1 VKVFIYLVHQG
12 VSDMVKRHFKYVL
25 ICILFV
31 VMIIISST
39 QCGKNETSKG
49 VNSMDQSVAET
60 ENKSAFEY
68 NK

>member
-1 VKVFIYLVHQG
+1 
-12 VSDMVKRHFKYVL
+12 MVKRHFKYVL